1 MLPVERVDAIL
12 APHRLE
18 LTDGGVRVKSMDF
31 EFGTVGV
38 EAIYEMM
45 FLHEIPREEALKD
58 IAMLLNVSSPT
69 KKYDPP
75 LRGGKKKKVKVK

>member
-1 MLPVERVDAIL
+1 MPVTEVNAIL

-31 EFGTVGV
+31 EFGTVGM

-45 FLHEIPREEALKD
+45 FLHDVSRDQALKD
-58 IAMLLNVSSPT
+58 IAMLLNVASPE

-75 LRGGKKKKVKVK
+75 KKARVKKVTNA